1 MVHLPE
7 PRDDSISLGPI
18 RLESI
23 AISDAVSSRAFSASS
38 RTGVLEIQGSGPFR
52 PALVLLVK
60 ASRYEVPN
68 FTVFTLQS
76 AFPHLSAPPESDT
89 TLFGCVEHSLQ
100 HLVSRWRYSR
110 LYKLATV
117 LLEPILFF
125 SDIFEWATRACFE
138 RSRLR
143 VDIVFPGR
151 AYWFLKLL
159 KVEDSMMSSRRITIV
174 LLLALVA
181 AMAISVV
188 RGDDS
193 SQELASDGAVAA
205 VRRELRRRGAGVGG
219 NNSSARP
226 SAFGGSSLAL
236 ALGISSLLAG
246 ALLQDII

>member
-1 MVHLPE
+1 MTRCARFVVEPQVVHLPE

-100 HLVSRWRYSR
+100 HLVSRWR
-110 LYKLATV
+110 
-117 LLEPILFF
+117 
-125 SDIFEWATRACFE
+125 
-138 RSRLR
+138 
-143 VDIVFPGR
+143 